1 LPLPNQIPEEPYDV
15 APILIAGEVPLN
27 NSIPLV
33 VIFPVFIYQPE
44 GPPI

>member
-1 LPLPNQIPEEPYDV
+1 MPLPLYPL

-44 GPPI
+44 EPPI